1 MDIENS
7 SKKER
12 KKTYITASK
21 FKYKGEEYVK
31 GSKIKLS
38 KKQSEVAKK
47 NNMI

>member
-12 KKTYITASK
+12 KKTYIVVRK
-21 FKYKGEEYVK
+21 FKYNSEDYVK